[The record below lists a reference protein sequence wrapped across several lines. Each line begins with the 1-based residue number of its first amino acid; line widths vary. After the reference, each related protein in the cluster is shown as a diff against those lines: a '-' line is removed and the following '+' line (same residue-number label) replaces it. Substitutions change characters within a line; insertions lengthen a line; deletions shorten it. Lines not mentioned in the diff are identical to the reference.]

1 MHTIVNRSGRP
12 LKVPLAGGK
21 TLHLGPGRS
30 AEVNDATPDHPPF
43 RALVERGWIEIAGGV
58 AEHGV
63 AGGAQESAPHG
74 GEHGHPQPTV
84 IRPSGNR

>member
-12 LKVPLAGGK
+12 LKVHLAGGK
-21 TLHLGPGRS
+21 TLHLGPGKS

-43 RALVERGWIEIAGGV
+43 RALVDRGWIEVVGEP
-58 AEHGV
+58 AEHAV
-63 AGGAQESAPHG
+63 VGGEQQSAPHG
-74 GEHGHPQPTV
+74 GEHGHPPTTV